1 MDNGSK
7 RASGQTLLHTDSF
20 SLSDVQLLQSALLAN
35 FGLRTR
41 LIEKR
46 PGQFV
51 IAIPIR
57 QITSLKS
64 IVIPYLHSSMLYKV

>member
-1 MDNGSK
+1 MDDGSK
-7 RASGQTLLHTDSF
+7 TASGQTLLHTDSF
-20 SLSDVQLLQSALLAN
+20 TLSDVQLLQSAILAN

-46 PGQFV
+46 PGQFL

-57 QITSLKS
+57 QTTSLKS